1 MFSRYISHFPRE
13 YTPSDSQIKLL
24 RNVEKA
30 FNRGKKFVICCAPTG
45 TGKSFLAKTISGLGS
60 LPTNKFEE
68 AILSYSAFK
77 QDFSGNYINE
87 IDCISQPP
95 FGTFAL
101 TITRSLQ
108 DQYLKLFP
116 DTDILKG
123 KTNYICDVDP
133 HFDVE
138 TAPCVLVPKIRD
150 ECWEKNRCPY
160 YNSRNQSLL
169 SRFAVLNYKMFLS
182 LPNHVKRKNFIICDE
197 ASELEDELTKQFS
210 AEINYDRLRQYGVEC
225 KTLITEDRDK
235 IRTWIGGIIF
245 SISEEIN
252 VLINKVNKK
261 HRTLSQPEKIKLQ
274 YFKNLHKSLTTVDI
288 LWRECEYVI
297 DKDSKKVIITPLK
310 VNRLTKFIFDYAENV
325 LLMSAT
331 IIDHKNFAK
340 NLGITDYEY
349 VEIDSDFDSKKSPIY
364 VSSKNKLNFKNLTN
378 TLPAICD
385 QIKLITEHHK
395 NEKGII
401 HTHSNEIT
409 NFIKNK
415 LEYNK
420 RFLFRD
426 ELSNN
431 EAILKQHHETDFP
444 TVLVSPSLAFGV
456 DLKDHLA
463 RFQIIVKLPFPPL
476 SSKHIKKL
484 FEMDKNWYENKML
497 NALVQACGRATRS
510 KNDFSTTYILDGNVV
525 NTIKRTKD
533 KLPKYFIDRIC

>member
-1 MFSRYISHFPRE
+1 
-13 YTPSDSQIKLL
+13 
-24 RNVEKA
+24 
-30 FNRGKKFVICCAPTG
+30 
-45 TGKSFLAKTISGLGS
+45 
-60 LPTNKFEE
+60 
-68 AILSYSAFK
+68 
-77 QDFSGNYINE
+77 
-87 IDCISQPP
+87 
-95 FGTFAL
+95 
-101 TITRSLQ
+101 
-108 DQYLKLFP
+108 
-116 DTDILKG
+116 
-123 KTNYICDVDP
+123 
-133 HFDVE
+133 
-138 TAPCVLVPKIRD
+138 
-150 ECWEKNRCPY
+150 
-160 YNSRNQSLL
+160 
-169 SRFAVLNYKMFLS
+169 
-182 LPNHVKRKNFIICDE
+182 
-197 ASELEDELTKQFS
+197 
-210 AEINYDRLRQYGVEC
+210 
-225 KTLITEDRDK
+225 
-235 IRTWIGGIIF
+235 
-245 SISEEIN
+245 
-252 VLINKVNKK
+252 
-261 HRTLSQPEKIKLQ
+261 
-274 YFKNLHKSLTTVDI
+274 
-288 LWRECEYVI
+288 
-297 DKDSKKVIITPLK
+297 
-310 VNRLTKFIFDYAENV
+310 
-325 LLMSAT
+325 MSAT